1 MELDGVKKQWNYRLE
16 NWVLSEGADKQVGCI
31 LTIQGFDLNYGFVIM
46 GNEIGYDPESK
57 EIIVRPENYY
67 DQNGRKTASKEELLE
82 YIKHIYY
89 VLMTRGIKGTYL
101 YICDDNLR
109 KYVSSII
116 GEI

>member
-1 MELDGVKKQWNYRLE
+1 MFKII
-16 NWVLSEGADKQVGCI
+16 EGDFKNQE
-31 LTIQGFDLNYGFVIM
+31 YGT
-46 GNEIGYDPESK
+46 
-57 EIIVRPENYY
+57 ENYLT
-67 DQNGRKTASKEELLE
+67 NWP
-82 YIKHIYY
+82 KHIYY